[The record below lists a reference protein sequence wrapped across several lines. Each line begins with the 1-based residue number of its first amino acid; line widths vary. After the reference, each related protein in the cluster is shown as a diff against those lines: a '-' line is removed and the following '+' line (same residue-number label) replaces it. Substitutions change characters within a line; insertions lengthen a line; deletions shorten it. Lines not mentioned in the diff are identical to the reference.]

1 MNNKPNVP
9 LLEIRLLKTE
19 ADWLAFQ
26 ALRLSA
32 LQSHPEA
39 FGSSYEEE
47 SMMSPHSFK
56 EGYKECDIFG
66 AFMANALVGCAGFF
80 IQSPIK
86 MCHRGVLFSMYV
98 ALSCRNKGI
107 ANLLVKTVI
116 DHAKKSVLQLHTTVV
131 TSNKSA
137 LNLYEN
143 NGFVI
148 YGTEP
153 HSLKINNCF
162 YDEHM
167 MVLTFSD

>member
-1 MNNKPNVP
+1 MTKTD
-9 LLEIRLLKTE
+9 EHFDIRLLATE

-32 LQSHPEA
+32 LQTHPEA

-47 SMMSPHSFK
+47 SIMSINGFK
-56 EGYKECDIFG
+56 EGYKKCAIFG
-66 AFMANALVGCAGFF
+66 AFIADSLVGCAGFF

-86 MCHRGVLFSMYV
+86 MRHRGVLFSMYV
-98 ALSCRNKGI
+98 EPAFRNQGI
-107 ANLLVKTVI
+107 ANSLVKAVVE
-116 DHAKKSVLQLHTTVV
+116 HAKKTVLQLHTTVV
-131 TSNKSA
+131 TTNKSA
-137 LNLYEN
+137 LRLYEK

-153 HSLKINNCF
+153 NSLKINDYF
-162 YDEHM
+162 YDEHL

>member
-1 MNNKPNVP
+1 MISNQFN
-9 LLEIRLLKTE
+9 IRLLNTE
-19 ADWLAFQ
+19 TDWFGFQ

-32 LQSHPEA
+32 LQMHPEA

-47 SMMSPHSFK
+47 STLSISDFK
-56 EGYKECDIFG
+56 EGYKKCAIFG
-66 AFMANALVGCAGFF
+66 AVIADSLVGCAGFF

-86 MCHRGVLFSMYV
+86 MQHRGVLFSMYV
-98 ALSCRNKGI
+98 EPSCRNKGI
-107 ANLLVKTVI
+107 ANSLVKAVI

-137 LNLYEN
+137 LNLYEK
-143 NGFVI
+143 NGFII

-153 HSLKINNCF
+153 HSLKINNYF
-162 YDEHM
+162 YDEYL